1 MNPQYHGLGQENKSI
16 SINNMRYLYGKT
28 PDISID
34 KDLRVE
40 GDVKDTIFSLMDAVC
55 ESILEEG
62 QDMQKEI
69 SELQA
74 QEITAEKINAN
85 SAQF

>member
-1 MNPQYHGLGQENKSI
+1 
-16 SINNMRYLYGKT
+16 MRYLYGKT

-85 SAQF
+85 SA